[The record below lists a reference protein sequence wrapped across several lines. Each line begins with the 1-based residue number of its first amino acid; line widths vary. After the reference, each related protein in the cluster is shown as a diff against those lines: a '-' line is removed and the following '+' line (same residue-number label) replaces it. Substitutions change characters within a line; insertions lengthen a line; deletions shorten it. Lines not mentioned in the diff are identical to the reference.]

1 MGHRIQYNQSMK
13 ELAELL
19 NEMQKLGVILN
30 YALFGAVAQMRYT
43 EPVAT
48 LDADVL
54 VALPSMDRLDVLSGI
69 YEFCAARGWKA
80 EGEAILVGAWPAQF
94 VPAYSPLT
102 QEAMEQAETADF
114 EGVPFRVVRADHL
127 AVIALSVGRAKDL
140 TRILA
145 LLESGSVNRKGI
157 GRLAVRH
164 GLAEEW
170 QRFEKRFL
178 NE

>member
-1 MGHRIQYNQSMK
+1 MK
-13 ELAELL
+13 ELAQLL
-19 NEMQKLGVILN
+19 TDMQRAGVIRN

-54 VALPSMDRLDVLSGI
+54 VAVPAADRLDALSGI
-69 YEFCAARGWKA
+69 YDFCAARGYRP
-80 EGEAILVGAWPAQF
+80 EGEAIRVGAWPAQF
-94 VPAYSPLT
+94 VPAFSPLT
-102 QEAMEQAETADF
+102 EEAMEQAATADF
-114 EGVPFRVVRADHL
+114 EGVALRVVGADHL

-145 LLESGSVNRKGI
+145 LLESGSASRESI
-157 GRLAVRH
+157 GCLAARH
-164 GLAEEW
+164 GLADAW
-170 QRFEKRFL
+170 QRFESRFL